1 MKTAHTGCLSP
12 CSRGEDEGEGF
23 KRIRLGSTLTLPLPL
38 SLQNGEAAQ
47 YARGGSKAF
56 SQT

>member
-12 CSRGEDEGEGF
+12 CSGGEDEGEGF
-23 KRIRLGSTLTLPLPL
+23 KRIRLGSTLPL